1 MGKVVTREWRKAKS
15 AKLEFVFV
23 SAFRDNSSFGLNIL
37 GPLCLWQCLSLTLT
51 MTLTFTLTL
60 TFKLHLQIDGASS
73 RSIEC
78 HFSSGNVFFFSSEMF
93 FLLLQIWPKPE
104 PTL

>member
-37 GPLCLWQCLSLTLT
+37 GPLCLWQCLLRYLSNGLSSIC
-51 MTLTFTLTL
+51 
-60 TFKLHLQIDGASS
+60 LQ
-73 RSIEC
+73 
-78 HFSSGNVFFFSSEMF
+78 
-93 FLLLQIWPKPE
+93 K
-104 PTL
+104 